1 MGKGSFSVAFNGNRR
16 FRGAPGPEVEIL
28 IFKDTASCQQHPV
41 PGFQGQGIH
50 RGQRFKGLFRGG
62 ARVAVAAG
70 GAVYVVSHNFHPIV
84 CIS

>member
-1 MGKGSFSVAFNGNRR
+1 MGQGSFSVAFNGNGC
-16 FRGAPGPEVEIL
+16 FLGAPGPEVEIL
-28 IFKDTASCQQHPV
+28 IFKDAAPGQQHPV
-41 PGFQGQGIH
+41 PGIQGQGVY
-50 RGQRFKGLFRGG
+50 RGQRFKGLFRGS